1 MVVLTLQCYVRLSV
15 CRLSVTLCIMA
26 RRCVLQQKLL
36 LTAVVCG
43 QIGWHQ
49 NEWPSPS
56 STMPSPLHRG
66 CHVNYCHYIRRWIS
80 RKPLEIEAAS
90 KGPPVENGLW
100 GIEWSQAAATR
111 ASELHISIE
120 SSIKATGNSRFEI
133 ENFSPPTKNSR
144 KFPLKKMNSFP
155 PIVYM

>member
-133 ENFSPPTKNSR
+133 ENFSPPTKNSQ